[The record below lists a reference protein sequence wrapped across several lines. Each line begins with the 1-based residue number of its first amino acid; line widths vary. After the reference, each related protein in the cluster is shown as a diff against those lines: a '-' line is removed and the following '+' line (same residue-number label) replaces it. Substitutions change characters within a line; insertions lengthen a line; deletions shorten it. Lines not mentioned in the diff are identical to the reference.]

1 MSANNIVS
9 EQHDIIGNV
18 AVEGMHFERTT
29 HPGAQWYYNPVQL
42 GLFIH
47 FGISAVHGDL
57 DISWGMMDN
66 PERRAKGNGILTP
79 REYWALAEKFNPD
92 KYNPEEWLS
101 AAKEAGFTYAV
112 LTTRHH
118 DGFALWPSNEGDFST
133 KNYMGGRDLV
143 REYVDACRKV
153 GLKVGLYF
161 SPPDWRFDQ
170 KYRSFMNG
178 SRSAK
183 YPDRPNK
190 DIDHQPIGDLPEMP
204 VEHYDRY
211 ISYMNGQVRELLTNY
226 GQIDLIW
233 FDGSVA
239 DISKAIT
246 IEEIRSLQ
254 PQIIVNDRLWGFG
267 IGDYNSKYEC
277 HLPTEDPGMPWETSQ
292 IWHVGGGWSYVR
304 NADKYRKLEI
314 TMNQYET
321 CKKWGGNLLLNIAP
335 RADGSVPDAYY
346 RAVKEFGEALKE
358 YNKNN

>member
-9 EQHDIIGNV
+9 EQHSIIGNV
-18 AVEGMHFERTT
+18 SNQEMKFERTT

-47 FGISAVHGDL
+47 YGISAVHGDL

-92 KYNPEEWLS
+92 KYNPEDWLS
-101 AAKEAGFTYAV
+101 AAKDAGFTYAV
-112 LTTRHH
+112 FTTRHH
-118 DGFALWPSNEGDFST
+118 DGFSLWPSEVSDFST

-153 GLKVGLYF
+153 GLKVGFYY

-170 KYRSFMNG
+170 EYRSFMNG
-178 SRSAK
+178 SRTEK

-211 ISYMNGQVRELLTNY
+211 IAYMNAQVRELLTNY
-226 GQIDLIW
+226 GQIDLLW
-233 FDGSVA
+233 FDGSVN

-246 IEEIRSLQ
+246 IEEIRSMQ
-254 PQIIVNDRLWGFG
+254 PQIVVNDRLWGFG
-267 IGDYNSKYEC
+267 IGDYNSKFEC
-277 HLPTEDPGMPWETSQ
+277 HLPTEDPGMPWETCQ

-335 RADGSVPDAYY
+335 RADGSVPEAYY
-346 RAVKEFGEALKE
+346 TSVKEFGNWLKTQE
-358 YNKNN
+358 K